1 MTPQHRYNIIAHDG
15 LCGTFYCIAQV
26 AFYNCGVNHANAE
39 AMKVVEALGACAAS
53 LVEDQQT
60 DEAA

>member
-15 LCGTFYCIAQV
+15 HCIAQV
-26 AFYNCGVNHANAE
+26 AFYNCGVNYANAE
-39 AMKVVEALGACAAS
+39 AMKVVEALGAWAAS

-60 DEAA
+60 GEAA